1 MEHKK
6 AYDFLYNKCKQ
17 EGHNELANHIKQV
30 GPLKLKVSNK
40 TFVTHLSKIIVGQ
53 QVSVA
58 AARAVWDRTKKVL
71 KRNKYKKPNKN
82 LDMQFKTAGL
92 SRQKIEYLNG
102 IIFNKN
108 INALTKN
115 KLNKMTAEDYF
126 KLLID
131 IKGIGPWSIE
141 MSRIFYIGD
150 PDVFSILDLGLK
162 NAHLKIF
169 NIESYTESFYRTFSP
184 YRSYMCLYLWR
195 ILEDENVTCLLYT
208 SDAADD

>member
-1 MEHKK
+1 
-6 AYDFLYNKCKQ
+6 
-17 EGHNELANHIKQV
+17 
-30 GPLKLKVSNK
+30 
-40 TFVTHLSKIIVGQ
+40 
-53 QVSVA
+53 
-58 AARAVWDRTKKVL
+58 
-71 KRNKYKKPNKN
+71 
-82 LDMQFKTAGL
+82 MQFKTAGL

-169 NIESYTESFYRTFSP
+169 NNIESYTESFIEHFHHIEAICVCIFGAFLKMRMLLFNITFTTCIQ
-184 YRSYMCLYLWR
+184 YSYHHVM
-195 ILEDENVTCLLYT
+195 
-208 SDAADD
+208 SSH